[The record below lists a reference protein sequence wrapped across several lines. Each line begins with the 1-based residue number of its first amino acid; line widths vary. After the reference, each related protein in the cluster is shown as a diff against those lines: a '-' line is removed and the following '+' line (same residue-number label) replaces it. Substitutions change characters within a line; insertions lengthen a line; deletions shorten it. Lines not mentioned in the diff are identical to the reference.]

1 MNIVL
6 FEKNE
11 ISCPLKLNDERAQ
24 HILKILH
31 KKEGDTF
38 SCGIIK
44 GMAGK
49 AEIIHISE
57 EGIKLGNDLI
67 INLNKENQSYLSI
80 GNTYKSYNKQTK
92 EIIQGK

>member
-49 AEIIHISE
+49 AKIIHISE
-57 EGIKLGNDLI
+57 EGIKFSFQPESD
-67 INLNKENQSYLSI
+67 
-80 GNTYKSYNKQTK
+80 
-92 EIIQGK
+92 GKPYVS

>member
-49 AEIIHISE
+49 AYIIYISE
-57 EGIKLGNDLI
+57 EGIKFSFEPESDG
-67 INLNKENQSYLSI
+67 
-80 GNTYKSYNKQTK
+80 
-92 EIIQGK
+92 